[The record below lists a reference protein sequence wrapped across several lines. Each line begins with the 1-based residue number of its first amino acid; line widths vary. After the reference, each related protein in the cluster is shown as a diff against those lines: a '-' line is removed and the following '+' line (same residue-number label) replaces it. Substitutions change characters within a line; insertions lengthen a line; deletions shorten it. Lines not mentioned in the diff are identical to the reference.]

1 MVKLIYVSP
10 PEATISEYLELMEEG
25 KNNPYGNGFTSY
37 RILSAVYRK
46 HL

>member
-25 KNNPYGNGFTSY
+25 KKTGYILKDDNIIALIGY
-37 RILSAVYRK
+37 RE
-46 HL
+46 